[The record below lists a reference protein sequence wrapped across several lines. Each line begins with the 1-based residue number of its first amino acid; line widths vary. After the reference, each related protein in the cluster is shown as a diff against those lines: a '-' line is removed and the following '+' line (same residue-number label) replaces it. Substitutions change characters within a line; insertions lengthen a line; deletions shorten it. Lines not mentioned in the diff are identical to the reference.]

1 MAAAEVAAAGRVV
14 MGLGEALGL
23 GHAAGKQG
31 PAHCAHTATGL
42 LVSLAPG
49 SRIMMWAYTRA

>member
-31 PAHCAHTATGL
+31 PAHCSHCHWS